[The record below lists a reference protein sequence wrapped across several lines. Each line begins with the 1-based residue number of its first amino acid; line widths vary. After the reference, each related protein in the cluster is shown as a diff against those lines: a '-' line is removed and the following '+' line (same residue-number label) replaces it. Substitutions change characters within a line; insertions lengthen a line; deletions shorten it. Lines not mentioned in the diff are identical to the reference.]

1 MRIEFNA
8 LGPAMYLDDHL
19 ARPFGSI
26 PALVHVTAAER
37 PTQPALIL
45 DGHTLSY
52 AGLDALI
59 GRVANSLQREGLK
72 QGQAV
77 AACASTSIE
86 YVALFLGV
94 LRAGGLMTPLPPSA
108 TPQNLSA
115 MLANSG
121 AKILFLDQACARQWS
136 TDEQAAAGLN
146 RVWLDDSSGDA
157 SDWSSWLTPHAT
169 PTPIFPEP
177 HWPFN
182 LIYSSGT
189 TGTPKGIVQP
199 CSMRWAHVQRAATNG
214 YGPDTIMLA
223 STPIYSNT
231 TLVALLPTLALGG
244 TVILMSKFD
253 TRRYLEL
260 AQQHR
265 VTHTML
271 VPVQYQRLMDDPNFD
286 DFDLSS
292 FQAKFSTSAPF
303 SAALKADVLRRWPGR
318 LTEIYGMTEGGGRCE
333 LEAHNYPHKLHTIGK
348 PASGHDIRLINEQG
362 QEVAPGETGEIVGSS
377 AAMMEGYFGMPEKTR
392 EVEWFDAKG
401 KRFIRTGDIGRYDE
415 DGFLTLSDRKK
426 DMVISGGF
434 NIYPSDLEAELSQ
447 HPAVRESAVVGV
459 PSRQWGET
467 PVAYVVLRP
476 QSDVSAESL
485 LQWLNARVGKTQR
498 LADLICID
506 RLPRSEIG
514 KILKRQLREEYT
526 AKS

>member
-1 MRIEFNA
+1 
-8 LGPAMYLDDHL
+8 MYLDEHL

-26 PALVHVTAAER
+26 PALIEITAAER

-45 DGHTLSY
+45 DGHTLNY
-52 AGLDALI
+52 VDLNRLI
-59 GRVANSLQREGLK
+59 GRVASSLQRDGLVP
-72 QGQAV
+72 GQVV
-77 AACASTSIE
+77 AACASTSFE

-121 AKILFLDQACARQWS
+121 ATTLFLDQASARHWS
-136 TDEQAAAGLN
+136 TDSQVAQSLQ
-146 RVWLDDSSGDA
+146 RIWLDNA
-157 SDWSSWLTPHAT
+157 SNGPNDWSTWLAPQANPH
-169 PTPIFPEP
+169 PVNPEP
-177 HWPFN
+177 NWPFN

-214 YGPDTIMLA
+214 YGPDTVMLA
-223 STPIYSNT
+223 STPLYSNT

-244 TVILMSKFD
+244 TVVLMSKFD

-260 AQQHR
+260 AQQYR

-271 VPVQYQRLMDDPNFD
+271 VPVQYQRLMDDPHFD
-286 DFDLSS
+286 EFDLSS

-303 SAALKADVLRRWPGR
+303 SAALKTDVLRRWPGR

-362 QEVAPGETGEIVGSS
+362 QEVAPGEIGEIVGSS
-377 AAMMEGYFGMPEKTR
+377 AAMMEGYFGLPEKTR
-392 EVEWFDAKG
+392 EVEWFDTKG

-415 DGFLTLSDRKK
+415 DGFLILSDRKK

-467 PVAYVVLRP
+467 PIAYVVLRP
-476 QSDVSAESL
+476 EHNISAEGL
-485 LQWLNARVGKTQR
+485 LNWLNARVGKTQR
-498 LADLICID
+498 LADLVVVD
-506 RLPRSEIG
+506 NLPRSEIG
-514 KILKRQLREEYT
+514 KILKRQLREEYS
-526 AKS
+526 AKG

>member
-1 MRIEFNA
+1 
-8 LGPAMYLDDHL
+8 
-19 ARPFGSI
+19 
-26 PALVHVTAAER
+26 
-37 PTQPALIL
+37 
-45 DGHTLSY
+45 
-52 AGLDALI
+52 
-59 GRVANSLQREGLK
+59 
-72 QGQAV
+72 
-77 AACASTSIE
+77 
-86 YVALFLGV
+86 
-94 LRAGGLMTPLPPSA
+94 
-108 TPQNLSA
+108 

-121 AKILFLDQACARQWS
+121 ATTLFLDQASARHWS
-136 TDEQAAAGLN
+136 TDSQVAQGLQ
-146 RVWLDDSSGDA
+146 RIWLDNA
-157 SDWSSWLTPHAT
+157 SNGPNDWSTWLAPQANPH
-169 PTPIFPEP
+169 PVNPEP
-177 HWPFN
+177 NWPFN

-214 YGPDTIMLA
+214 YGPDTVMLA
-223 STPIYSNT
+223 STPLYSNT

-244 TVILMSKFD
+244 TVVLMSKFD

-260 AQQHR
+260 AQQYR

-271 VPVQYQRLMDDPNFD
+271 VPVQYQRLMDDPHFD
-286 DFDLSS
+286 EFDLSS

-303 SAALKADVLRRWPGR
+303 SAALKTDVLRRWPGR

-392 EVEWFDAKG
+392 EVEWFDVKG

-415 DGFLTLSDRKK
+415 DGFLILSDRKK

-447 HPAVRESAVVGV
+447 HPAVRESAVIGV

-467 PVAYVVLRP
+467 PVAYVVLRAEHNI
-476 QSDVSAESL
+476 SAEGL
-485 LQWLNARVGKTQR
+485 LNWLNARVGKTQR
-498 LADLICID
+498 LADLVVVD
-506 RLPRSEIG
+506 NLPRSEIG
-514 KILKRQLREEYT
+514 KILKRQLREEYS
-526 AKS
+526 AKG

>member
-1 MRIEFNA
+1 
-8 LGPAMYLDDHL
+8 MYLDEHL

-26 PALVHVTAAER
+26 PALIEITAAER

-45 DGHTLSY
+45 DGHTLNY
-52 AGLDALI
+52 VDLNRLI
-59 GRVANSLQREGLK
+59 GRVASSLQRDGLVP
-72 QGQAV
+72 GQVV
-77 AACASTSIE
+77 AACASTSFE

-121 AKILFLDQACARQWS
+121 ATTLFLDQASARHWS
-136 TDEQAAAGLN
+136 TDSQVAQGLQ
-146 RVWLDDSSGDA
+146 RIWLDNA
-157 SDWSSWLTPHAT
+157 SNGPNDWSTWLAPQANPH
-169 PTPIFPEP
+169 PVNPEP
-177 HWPFN
+177 NWPFN

-214 YGPDTIMLA
+214 YGPDTVMLA
-223 STPIYSNT
+223 STPLYSNT

-244 TVILMSKFD
+244 TVVLMSKFD

-260 AQQHR
+260 AQQYR

-271 VPVQYQRLMDDPNFD
+271 VPVQYQRLMDDPHFD
-286 DFDLSS
+286 EFDLSS

-303 SAALKADVLRRWPGR
+303 SAALKTDVLRRWPGR

-362 QEVAPGETGEIVGSS
+362 QEVAPGEIGEIVGSS
-377 AAMMEGYFGMPEKTR
+377 AAMMEGYFGLPEKTR
-392 EVEWFDAKG
+392 EVEWFDTKG

-415 DGFLTLSDRKK
+415 DGFLILSDRKK

-467 PVAYVVLRP
+467 PIAYVVLRP
-476 QSDVSAESL
+476 EHNISAEGL
-485 LQWLNARVGKTQR
+485 LNWLNARVGKTQR
-498 LADLICID
+498 LADLVVVD
-506 RLPRSEIG
+506 NLPRSEIG
-514 KILKRQLREEYT
+514 KILKRQLREEYS
-526 AKS
+526 AKG